1 MTSHQGRV
9 SVIEARPVNNPLV
22 AESAT
27 MPGCGEDMFEI
38 SVRQEILALK
48 AYVPGLSIAEIQQK
62 YNLAKV
68 IKMASNENPLG
79 MSPLA
84 CDAVQR
90 HAAMGFRYPQG
101 GNPRLAAALGKLHGV
116 DARRIV
122 VGNGSDE
129 IIDLLIRILA
139 EPGVHNLVCFEPC
152 FSIYPIQG
160 RVCGV
165 EVRRQPLNDDFSFNF
180 DGLLSRVDAN
190 TRLVFVT
197 TPDNP
202 SGYCPPR
209 KDVAQLAEKLAQIA
223 PACLL
228 VVDEAYMDFAENEP
242 ESSLLA
248 SGHLPENTAF
258 MRTFSK
264 SFGLA
269 GLRVGYGILPPA
281 IADYCWRARLPFSV
295 NILAEEA
302 ALAALKDTTFYAVTM
317 QTVRQG
323 RNALTVGLTALGCY
337 VWPSAANFVLFQL
350 PQNTLKAEDCF
361 EALLRRGIIIRPL
374 KSYNLPNHLRV
385 SVGNEQENRAFLLA
399 MDEILLENRHAGA
412 DAAPREHK

>member
-1 MTSHQGRV
+1 MSQ
-9 SVIEARPVNNPLV
+9 
-22 AESAT
+22 
-27 MPGCGEDMFEI
+27 I

-62 YNLAKV
+62 YNLAQV

-79 MSPLA
+79 MPPLA
-84 CDAVQR
+84 REAVQR

-101 GNPRLAAALGKLHGV
+101 GNPRLVEALAKRHDL
-116 DARRIV
+116 DPRRVV

-160 RVCGV
+160 RICGI
-165 EVRRQPLNDDFSFNF
+165 EVRRHPLNTDFSFDF
-180 DGLLSRVDAN
+180 DGLLSKVDAN

-209 KDVAQLAEKLAQIA
+209 DAVARLAARLAEIA

-228 VVDEAYMDFAENEP
+228 VVDEAYMDFAESEP
-242 ESSLLA
+242 DSSLLA
-248 SGHLPENTAF
+248 SGELPENTAF

-269 GLRVGYGILPPA
+269 GMRVGYGILPPSLA
-281 IADYCWRARLPFSV
+281 EYCWRARLPFSV

-302 ALAALKDTTFYAVTM
+302 ALAALEDTTFYSLTM

-323 RNALTVGLTALGCY
+323 RNALTVGLTALGCA
-337 VWPSAANFVLFQL
+337 VWPSAANFILFSL
-350 PQNTLKAEDCF
+350 PENTLAPQDCF
-361 EALLRRGIIIRPL
+361 EDLLRRGIIIRPL
-374 KSYNLPNHLRV
+374 NSYNLPGHLRV
-385 SVGNEQENRAFLLA
+385 SIGNEEENRVFLLA
-399 MDEILLENRHAGA
+399 MDEILLQNRPTEASSA
-412 DAAPREHK
+412 SRESK

>member
-1 MTSHQGRV
+1 MSQ
-9 SVIEARPVNNPLV
+9 
-22 AESAT
+22 
-27 MPGCGEDMFEI
+27 I

-62 YNLAKV
+62 YNLAQV

-79 MSPLA
+79 MPPLA
-84 CDAVQR
+84 REAVQR
-90 HAAMGFRYPQG
+90 HADMGFRYPQG
-101 GNPRLAAALGKLHGV
+101 GNPRLVEALAKRHGL
-116 DARRIV
+116 DPRRVV

-160 RVCGV
+160 RISGV
-165 EVRRQPLNDDFSFNF
+165 EVRRHPLNTDFSFDF
-180 DGLLSRVDAN
+180 DGLLSKVDAN
-190 TRLVFVT
+190 TRLVFIT

-202 SGYCPPR
+202 TGYCPPR
-209 KDVAQLAEKLAQIA
+209 DEVAQLAAKLAQIA

-228 VVDEAYMDFAENEP
+228 VIDEAYMDFAESEP
-242 ESSLLA
+242 DSSLLA
-248 SGHLPENTAF
+248 SGELPENTAF

-269 GLRVGYGILPPA
+269 GMRVGYGILPPSL
-281 IADYCWRARLPFSV
+281 ADYCWRARLPFSV

-302 ALAALKDTTFYAVTM
+302 ALAALEDTTFYSFTM

-323 RNALTVGLTALGCY
+323 RNALTVGLTALGCN
-337 VWPSAANFVLFQL
+337 VWPSAANFILFSL
-350 PQNTLKAEDCF
+350 PENTLSAHDCF
-361 EALLRRGIIIRPL
+361 ETLLRKGIIIRPL
-374 KSYNLPNHLRV
+374 NSYNLPGHLRV
-385 SVGNEQENRAFLLA
+385 SIGNEAENRTFLLA
-399 MDEILLENRHAGA
+399 MDEILLQNRHAEA
-412 DAAPREHK
+412 SAAKRECK